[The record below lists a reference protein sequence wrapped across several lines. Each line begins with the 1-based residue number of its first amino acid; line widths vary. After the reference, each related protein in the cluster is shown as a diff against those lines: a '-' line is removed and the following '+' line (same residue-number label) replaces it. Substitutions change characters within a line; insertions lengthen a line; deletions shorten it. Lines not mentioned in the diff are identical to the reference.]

1 MEILNQ
7 DWKSDEINRYDGS
20 SIMKE
25 KEKKKHKEHFNQLL
39 TSYSYV
45 KQFFENFTEM
55 IIDSN
60 KVNIYEAY
68 AIAWEAL
75 RQKSIQIYASHWEDG
90 NTGKMLY

>member
-7 DWKSDEINRYDGS
+7 DWKSDEINRYDCRSFLKG
-20 SIMKE
+20 
-25 KEKKKHKEHFNQLL
+25 KEKKKHEEHFNQLF

-60 KVNIYEAY
+60 RVSVYEAY
-68 AIAWEAL
+68 AIAWEAI